1 MYITHLFNIF
11 SPHQVQY
18 SLTLKARIDRWLRSG
33 RSSKQP
39 ESLDAAQTKA
49 HNESPVVTWVINAI
63 RGLPTSEDL
72 RKIYFWESRR
82 KGAQESESL
91 SVAKR
96 KIRMQRLW
104 RVQWYGTTRMLLLN
118 KKTDSSEWRT
128 VFVLVQGHRLLWWRS
143 IHEFDNGMAPLGRLL
158 LAGHA
163 GLSNPSPL
171 ELREMNAD
179 EMDRVVCIFG
189 SGSRVTLLV
198 ASAEAKVEIERVIEA
213 ALLNKQD

>member
-1 MYITHLFNIF
+1 MAKTLDVLPI
-11 SPHQVQY
+11 QVQ
-18 SLTLKARIDRWLRSG
+18 
-33 RSSKQP
+33 
-39 ESLDAAQTKA
+39 
-49 HNESPVVTWVINAI
+49 NESPFATWAVNAI

-96 KIRMQRLW
+96 KARMKRLW
-104 RVQWYGTTRMLLLN
+104 RVQWYGTTRMLLVN
-118 KKTDSSEWRT
+118 KKLDTSEWRT

-143 IHEFDNGMAPLGRLL
+143 IHDFDNGIAPLGRLL

-171 ELREMNAD
+171 ELREMNAE
-179 EMDRVVCIFG
+179 EMERVVCIFG
-189 SGSRVTLLV
+189 SGSRATLLTSTV
-198 ASAEAKVEIERVIEA
+198 EAKLDLEGIIEA
-213 ALLNKQD
+213 ALFNKQD

>member
-1 MYITHLFNIF
+1 
-11 SPHQVQY
+11 
-18 SLTLKARIDRWLRSG
+18 LRSG
-33 RSSKQP
+33 RSAKQP
-39 ESLDAAQTKA
+39 KTSDVAATKP
-49 HNESPVVTWVINAI
+49 HVESPIVTWVVNAI

-82 KGAQESESL
+82 KGAEESESL

-96 KIRMQRLW
+96 KARMKRLW

-118 KKTDSSEWRT
+118 NKKSDSSEWRT

-143 IHEFDNGMAPLGRLL
+143 IHDFDNGIAALGRLL

-163 GLSNPSPL
+163 GLSSPSPL
-171 ELREMNAD
+171 ELREMNTE

-189 SGSRVTLLV
+189 SGSRVTLLTSTV
-198 ASAEAKVEIERVIEA
+198 ETKVELESVIEA
-213 ALLNKQD
+213 ALLDKQD

>member
-1 MYITHLFNIF
+1 
-11 SPHQVQY
+11 
-18 SLTLKARIDRWLRSG
+18 
-33 RSSKQP
+33 
-39 ESLDAAQTKA
+39 
-49 HNESPVVTWVINAI
+49 VIWIVNAI

-96 KIRMQRLW
+96 KARMKRLW

-118 KKTDSSEWRT
+118 KKSDSSEWRT
-128 VFVLVQGHRLLWWRS
+128 VFILVQGHRLLWWRS
-143 IHEFDNGMAPLGRLL
+143 IHDFDNGIAPLGRLL

-163 GLSNPSPL
+163 GLSSPSPL
-171 ELREMNAD
+171 ELREMNV
-179 EMDRVVCIFG
+179 EELDRVVCIFG
-189 SGSRVTLLV
+189 SGSRVTLLT
-198 ASAEAKVEIERVIEA
+198 STAETKVELESVIDA